1 MSYDRFYIK
10 KIIRDDD
17 TSLVFDRNEIFLT
30 SDNTDLDANGE
41 ISSTEV
47 DYTETDGGEMVHQRT
62 APVEIEFVG
71 AIIPKATAYK
81 TLRMKLLQ
89 FFAKNHTYE
98 IIFIMRDGTMYS
110 RKNAWLSKNIQLP
123 TEANEL
129 QATFTFSMKIGDKNR
144 YEYSEDADGNEILA
158 NTVELPLVSASSGG
172 NFWDDIGN
180 VYDDVGEVWEI
191 GEGGVQEVNIA
202 STSKIYPVWTVTGE
216 AINPTLKN
224 NTTDTTA
231 TYNGTVA
238 KGQTLVVDFAAGTAY
253 LNSALVTRNVT
264 GQVSFAAGSN
274 TVGFDTDGGNATKST
289 IKWNNIIG

>member
-89 FFAKNHTYE
+89 FFVKNHTYE

-144 YEYSEDADGNEILA
+144 YEYSEDADGNEVFA
-158 NTVELPLVSASSGG
+158 NSVELPLMSASSGG
-172 NFWDDIGN
+172 EVWDDVGE
-180 VYDDVGEVWEI
+180 VWDDVGEVWET
-191 GEGGVQEVNIA
+191 GGGGVQEVNIA
-202 STSKIYPVWTVTGE
+202 STSKTYPIWVVRGS
-216 AINPTLKN
+216 AINPSLQN

-238 KGQTLVVDFAAGTAY
+238 EGQTLVVDFAAGTAY
-253 LNSALVTRNVT
+253 LDSAPVTRNIS
-264 GQVSFAAGSN
+264 GQVSFAAGAN
-274 TVGFDTDGGNATKST
+274 TVGFNTDGGNATKST
-289 IKWNNIIG
+289 IQWNNIVG